1 MKEETRVWIT
11 QAKEHFDDAQ
21 YLYDG
26 SRYSMAV
33 YCCHQALEK
42 ILKAYLVEFKQTL
55 PPKIHKLDILA
66 QQAELDISSEWIADL
81 AEITRHYWRVRY
93 PDFRK
98 YVYTSKIAVDP
109 TMTKTKEI
117 YLWISTKLN
126 QP

>member
-1 MKEETRVWIT
+1 MKEEANIWVT
-11 QAKEHFDDAQ
+11 QAKEHYDDAH

-42 ILKAYLVEFKQTL
+42 ILKACLVQFKNVL
-55 PPKIHKLDILA
+55 PPKIHKLDTLA
-66 QQAELDISSEWIADL
+66 QQTKLDMPSEWIADL

-93 PDFRK
+93 PDFRQ
-98 YVYTSKIAVDP
+98 YVYTSKDAVDP
-109 TMTKTKEI
+109 TMNKTKEI
-117 YLWISTKLN
+117 YLWILTRLN